1 MAYEQVGSWAFIL
14 GVLIAIIVGLVTAA
28 GLLDVA
34 TLGWINL
41 VIVILGFV
49 VGFIN
54 ISAKELNDFLTAAIA
69 LLLVS
74 AAATVGGLLLI
85 PYIGLYVAGMV
96 GEISVFVAP
105 AALIVALKAIFN
117 LAKSAV

>member
-14 GVLIAIIVGLVTAA
+14 GVLIAIIVGLIVGA
-28 GLLDVA
+28 GVIDIV
-34 TLGWINL
+34 TLGYIQIVL
-41 VIVILGFV
+41 VILGLV

-54 ISAKELNDFLTAAIA
+54 ISAKELNDFLTATIA

-74 AAATVGGLLLI
+74 ATAAGLVLI
-85 PYIGLYVAGMV
+85 PYIGAYLGGMV
-96 GEISVFVAP
+96 GQIAVFVAP

-117 LAKSAV
+117 LAKSPSV